1 MNTVK
6 RNYAMLPVEESKV
19 LFVDQEIDFGFPMW
33 QLWRIEAFWK
43 QGDSIIRIAERI
55 GRKPEEV
62 ALALFEMVLSGKIDD
77 LEMRRKRT
85 SKSTLLVPGKQILKM
100 EEENHD

>member
-19 LFVDQEIDFGFPMW
+19 LFVDKEIDFGFSMW
-33 QLWRIEAFWK
+33 QLWRIETFWK
-43 QGDSIIRIAERI
+43 QGDSIIRIAERV

-62 ALALFEMVLSGKIDD
+62 ALAL
-77 LEMRRKRT
+77 
-85 SKSTLLVPGKQILKM
+85 LK
-100 EEENHD
+100 